1 MTATRNTDKRG
12 VCDWLGPFC
21 HANPAVYCGIVSV
34 QAVRCVAFGDI
45 KLAALQHRLDLKNQ
59 QYQQAIKQ
67 GDLVLN
73 RLQKLAKV
81 ADVE

>member
-1 MTATRNTDKRG
+1 MIGLDDCAVQNLPSG
-12 VCDWLGPFC
+12 V
-21 HANPAVYCGIVSV
+21 ISV
-34 QAVRCVAFGDI
+34 QAIVRCPLPLVTWRH
-45 KLAALQHRLDLKNQ
+45 AALRHRLDLKNQ

>member
-1 MTATRNTDKRG
+1 M
-12 VCDWLGPFC
+12 
-21 HANPAVYCGIVSV
+21 PASRLCTS
-34 QAVRCVAFGDI
+34 I
-45 KLAALQHRLDLKNQ
+45 KSSGAAPAAMRPVDASGLRSYAAAMLRHRLDLKNQ

>member
-1 MTATRNTDKRG
+1 MPHLSL
-12 VCDWLGPFC
+12 C
-21 HANPAVYCGIVSV
+21 
-34 QAVRCVAFGDI
+34 
-45 KLAALQHRLDLKNQ
+45 RLDLKNAA
-59 QYQQAIKQ
+59 YQAAIKQ